1 MSNRY
6 RVEITQAQTICVTVV
21 ANTPQEAIERAL
33 RGEGD
38 PGDPW
43 QEEPGVKRVVKLEG

>member
-1 MSNRY
+1 MNRY
-6 RVEITQAQTICVTVV
+6 LVEVCEQKITPVTVI

-38 PGDPW
+38 SGESW
-43 QEEPGVKRVVKLEG
+43 SNEAYSERVTELAV